1 MCDTKVG
8 VLLYTGSETWLFAD
22 GDWTCALLPLLPR
35 TELTAR
41 ARVVLRQ
48 QTQGVQPPGR
58 GATALTR
65 FGEGALM
72 FGGESSTGMLGDTWT
87 WTAARGWTEL
97 QPSACRRC
105 PDEGSPQNRSMHSLA
120 TLTMSGSDGELVIL
134 FGGATTGE
142 PRMTALGDTWLLAV
156 THGSRWYPHHFNT
169 TSVPGT
175 TIEHAASPPARWGQ
189 SMACHDAPAGPL
201 KKGFCMMFGGGV
213 TQDDHFSDTWRFDM
227 GEFKQAHAWSL
238 IVPVQTPTTTPPLQ
252 TPAGRW
258 SYQLASCGSGALMAT
273 GSTGCKSQQSL
284 SRSDRVCRLANLG
297 GDNTD
302 RVCTDDTCTPP
313 PPSLFLLP

>member
-156 THGSRWYPHHFNT
+156 THGSRWYLLRQHFSQQPFRSTDLFAGAGTRT
-169 TSVPGT
+169 TSTPRASREQRLSTPPRRPRAGARAWPAT
-175 TIEHAASPPARWGQ
+175 TPPPAR
-189 SMACHDAPAGPL
+189 S
-201 KKGFCMMFGGGV
+201 K
-213 TQDDHFSDTWRFDM
+213 R
-227 GEFKQAHAWSL
+227 
-238 IVPVQTPTTTPPLQ
+238 
-252 TPAGRW
+252 
-258 SYQLASCGSGALMAT
+258 ASA
-273 GSTGCKSQQSL
+273 
-284 SRSDRVCRLANLG
+284 
-297 GDNTD
+297 
-302 RVCTDDTCTPP
+302 
-313 PPSLFLLP
+313 